1 MKRRGQVV
9 SSHEQRIL
17 RMVEKVG
24 DCWEWQGTVRGGYG
38 RLIIGSRTDGT
49 RRSVSAHRL
58 SYETFN
64 GPIPDDLYVCHRC
77 DNRKCVNPAH
87 LFLGTHQENMDDRA
101 AKDRNNNV
109 KGEQVGT
116 AVLDEASVL
125 SARRLRQKGDSYQS
139 IADRLGVHKMTVMRA
154 CKGQTWASIPPAPE
168 NDHAR

>member
-17 RMVEKVG
+17 RMIEKVG

-116 AVLDEASVL
+116 AVLDKASVL

-154 CKGQTWASIPPAPE
+154 CKGQTWASIPPEPE
-168 NDHAR
+168 SRA

>member
-17 RMVEKVG
+17 RMIEKVG

-116 AVLDEASVL
+116 AVLDKASVL

-139 IADRLGVHKMTVMRA
+139 IADRLGVHKTTVMRA
-154 CKGQTWASIPPAPE
+154 CKGQTWASIPAAPE
-168 NDHAR
+168 VVY